1 MIPANSFIRAAQQ
14 RGFCLYSGV
23 PCSYLKPLI
32 NHVIDS
38 RELRYVGAANEGEAV
53 AIAAG
58 AELGGQRSVAIFQ
71 NSGLGNAV
79 NPLTSLTYISRIP
92 ILLIPTLR
100 GEPGGPKDE
109 PQHQLM
115 GAITTRLL
123 DLMQIPWEYF
133 PSEPSHIASALD
145 RAVEHMRTARTP
157 YALVMKH
164 GSVEES
170 PLRSRPEV
178 RPPNPGSLVPAEGVP
193 QHTRHEMLRAVQMA
207 VRPSDAVLAT
217 TGYTG
222 RELYAC
228 DDRDHQFYLVGAMG
242 CASSVALGLA
252 LAQPRRRVVVLDGDG
267 ALIMRLGALTT
278 IGYERPTN
286 LLHIVLDNQA
296 HESTGGQSTVS
307 HSVDFCAI
315 AAACGYSNL
324 TRAQTPDELA
334 ELVRRHDSALTFAH
348 VPIKPGTP
356 DKLPRPAIGPAE
368 VAERLRAF
376 LRRTTA

>member
-14 RGFCLYSGV
+14 RGFRLYSGV

-32 NHVIDS
+32 NYVIDS

-123 DLMQIPWEYF
+123 ELMQIPWEYF
-133 PSEPSHIASALD
+133 PSEPSQIVPKLD

-170 PLRSRPEV
+170 PLRTRPEV
-178 RPPNPGSLVPAEGVP
+178 RRPNPESPTPAEGAP
-193 QHTRHEMLRAVQMA
+193 QHTREEMLRAVQKS

-228 DDRDHQFYLVGAMG
+228 DDRDNQFYLVGAMG

-267 ALIMRLGALTT
+267 ALIMRLGALTA
-278 IGYERPTN
+278 IGYERPSN

-315 AAACGYSNL
+315 AAACGYPSL
-324 TRAQTPDELA
+324 ARARTPNALA
-334 ELVRRHDSALTFAH
+334 ELVRRHDSGLTFAH

-356 DKLPRPAIGPAE
+356 DKLPRPAIGPPE

-376 LRRTTA
+376 LQRTTA

>member
-1 MIPANSFIRAAQQ
+1 MITADRFIHAAQE
-14 RGFCLYSGV
+14 RGFRLYSGV

-32 NHVIDS
+32 NYVIES
-38 RELRYVGAANEGEAV
+38 SELRYVGAANEGEA
-53 AIAAG
+53 ASIAAG
-58 AELGGQRSVAIFQ
+58 AELGGQRAVAIFQ

-79 NPLTSLTYISRIP
+79 NPLTSLTHVSRIP
-92 ILLIPTLR
+92 VLLIPTLR

-115 GAITTRLL
+115 GGITTRLL
-123 DLMQIPWEYF
+123 ELMQIPWEYF
-133 PSEPSHIASALD
+133 PGEPSEIATALD
-145 RAVEHMRTARTP
+145 RADTHMRTARTP

-164 GSVEES
+164 GTVEDW
-170 PLRSRPEV
+170 PLRSRPQV
-178 RPPNPGSLVPAEGVP
+178 RRCSANSLPPKTESPEHSRND
-193 QHTRHEMLRAVQMA
+193 MLRAVQAA
-207 VRPSDAVLAT
+207 VRPSDVVLAT

-228 DDRDHQFYLVGAMG
+228 DDRENQFYLVGAMG
-242 CASSVALGLA
+242 CASSVGLGLA
-252 LAQPRRRVVVLDGDG
+252 LAQPRRRIVVLDGDG

-278 IGYERPTN
+278 IGYERPEN

-315 AAACGYSNL
+315 AAACGYPHVA
-324 TRAQTPDELA
+324 RARTPDELSA
-334 ELVRRHDSALTFAH
+334 LVRGHVAGLTFAH
-348 VPIKPGTP
+348 VRIKPGTP
-356 DKLPRPAIGPAE
+356 AQLPRPAIGPAE

-376 LRRTTA
+376 LRRTTI